1 MVIVYGQKLNTKKS
15 PNTKLIFTKYQRTML
30 PDRVVA

>member
-1 MVIVYGQKLNTKKS
+1 MVIVYGQKLTPKI